1 MKRLHYKNLFIIVL
15 LLFAPKISNDVN
27 AADHIYQEW
36 KGGVFYYIHH
46 EKEDEIS
53 FYATVIDCDS
63 LMTSPIG
70 ASEIEVLEK
79 TDVGSFG
86 NCTVVAIGDNAFNNC
101 SFLHE
106 IKLPESIR
114 YIGHGAFSGC
124 TNLCRINIP
133 ESVGYIGGGAF
144 TDCQNLKELNLP
156 DNIKTIEFGTF
167 FNCWSLENVNIPKN
181 VTLIDDMAFYNCWS
195 LENVNI
201 PKNVT
206 LINDMA
212 FYNCSSLTEINIP
225 ENVNEIENGA
235 FYGCDKLTRI
245 KVYAPEP
252 PGLNSAFDRTDITVY
267 VPDES
272 IDKYRNSY
280 DWKDFNIR
288 GLSYN
293 DVESIELNKYYTT
306 LERESEVQLIA
317 KSLPEDAD
325 DKNVIWSSDNEEI
338 ATVDE
343 NGLVTAIGVGE
354 TVITATAHDG
364 SGVKAECKITVEPK
378 MVNSVSLNKSEL
390 TLRRFNSEQLY
401 ATVLP
406 EYADNKTVIWSSGN
420 EYIATVDENGVVM
433 AVGEGETI
441 IQATAADGSWNWGT
455 CRVTVTSIPVE
466 SINLNQ
472 DRITLEKGLTA
483 QLSATV
489 LPEDADKLTV
499 TWESDNENVA
509 TVDENGLVT
518 AVGGGDAFITAWAD
532 DGSPVWATCLVH
544 VPIHVSSIELNQH
557 ELTFDGTYGN
567 FKLTATLLPENADY
581 CTITWCSDNEEVA
594 TVDGHGLVTAVGEG
608 TATITATANDGSGV
622 SASCMVTVT
631 FTNGIADVEA
641 SKVTVLAANGR
652 ITVSGKE
659 PDDTVSVYDTGGRL
673 LYQGEDDVID
683 VPRKAMYIVTVSGKS
698 YKVVVQ

>member
-27 AADHIYQEW
+27 AADYIYQEW
-36 KGGVFYYIHH
+36 KGGVFYYIQH
-46 EKEDEIS
+46 S
-53 FYATVIDCDS
+53 SYATVIDCDS

-86 NCTVVAIGDNAFNNC
+86 NCTVVAICDTAFENC
-101 SFLHE
+101 SFLLE

-133 ESVGYIGGGAF
+133 ESVGYIGRGAF
-144 TDCQNLKELNLP
+144 MDCQNLKELNLP

-167 FNCWSLENVNIPKN
+167 SNCWSLENVNIPKN
-181 VTLIDDMAFYNCWS
+181 VTLIDY
-195 LENVNI
+195 
-201 PKNVT
+201 
-206 LINDMA
+206 MA

-225 ENVNEIENGA
+225 ENVNVIARGA

-252 PGLNSAFDRTDITVY
+252 PSSHSAFDRTDITVY

-272 IDKYRNSY
+272 IDKYKNSY

-390 TLRRFNSEQLY
+390 TLRRFSSEQLY

-489 LPEDADKLTV
+489 LPENADKLTV

-518 AVGGGDAFITAWAD
+518 AVGGGDAFITARAG

-659 PDDTVSVYDTGGRL
+659 QDDTVAVYDTGGRL
-673 LYQGEDDVID
+673 LYRGESDVID
-683 VPRKAMYIVTVSGKS
+683 VPSKAMYIVKVSGKS